1 MFNAQLFFL
10 HRISDSI
17 LPTKNNML
25 KSFLST
31 PATRRFFSPIQKI
44 LRHKSATSTIPS
56 FHSIHPQLPLT
67 RNAQPIYQSPFQS
80 SHQFFHS
87 TSYTLQKNE
96 DIETNTDPIDPTIG
110 QRILSKLPI
119 RVQELWKKYGMIFL
133 GNYLTIYVG
142 SIGIFFVLYDN
153 GILLPSDM
161 GASVD
166 MVHDIPSV
174 DNDLDVEILG
184 KDAPKLEHSEN
195 QTTEQNNADVFSFIL
210 KRFHLEAYA
219 PTEIKPWMG
228 NFAIA
233 WLTSKLVEP
242 VRMLL
247 AVTTTP
253 YLAKF
258 IRRGDSTDNTD
269 ITDNTDNTDTRN
281 KKMEQ

>member
-1 MFNAQLFFL
+1 
-10 HRISDSI
+10 
-17 LPTKNNML
+17 ML

-31 PATRRFFSPIQKI
+31 PAKRFFRPIQKI

-56 FHSIHPQLPLT
+56 FHFIHPQLPVT

-96 DIETNTDPIDPTIG
+96 DIETNTDKIDPTVG

-269 ITDNTDNTDTRN
+269 NTDISAPRN